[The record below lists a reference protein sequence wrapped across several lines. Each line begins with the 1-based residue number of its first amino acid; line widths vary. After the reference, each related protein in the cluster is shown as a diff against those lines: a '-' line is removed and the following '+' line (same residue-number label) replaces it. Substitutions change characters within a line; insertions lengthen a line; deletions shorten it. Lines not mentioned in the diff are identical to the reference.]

1 MKTIGSLVKRNV
13 LLYIRDRSAVFFSLL
28 SMIIVIGL
36 MVVFLGNMNS
46 DNIIDVLNE
55 YGGIRDTV
63 ADRANAVYV
72 VEMWT
77 LAGILVVNAVTVTL
91 MMLGFMVKDEEE
103 RKLASFYV
111 APVSKFKVALGYIIA
126 AMLVGIMM
134 CVLTLGIGGIY
145 IGLTSGE
152 FLSVLEICKVIG
164 LIILNVFVAAC
175 MMFLIALFVHS
186 MSAWN
191 GMNTIIGTLIGF
203 VGAIYLPM
211 GMLPEGL
218 QNVLKCLP
226 VLHGT
231 AMMREIFTARAV
243 EKTFEGLPAEV
254 VTGFNK
260 AMGITIEMG
269 NHQVGALWQVAFL
282 AGCGIMTII
291 ISVLIFRKYK
301 IYEG

>member
-63 ADRANAVYV
+63 ADRANAVYL

-91 MMLGFMVKDEEE
+91 MMLGLMVKDEEE

-111 APVSKFKVALGYIIA
+111 APVSRFKVMLGYIIA
-126 AMLVGIMM
+126 AMLVGMIM
-134 CVLTLGIGGIY
+134 CILTLGVGGLY

-152 FLSVLEICKVIG
+152 FLSALEVCKVIS

-175 MMFLIALFVHS
+175 SMFLVALFVHS

-191 GMNTIIGTLIGF
+191 GINTIIGTLIGF

-211 GMLPEGL
+211 GMLPEGV
-218 QNVLKCLP
+218 QNVLKCFP

-231 AMMREIFTARAV
+231 TMMREICTAKAI
-243 EKTFEGLPAEV
+243 EKTFEGFPVEV
-254 VTGFNK
+254 VAGVKK

-269 NHQVGALWQVAFL
+269 NHQVGAWWQVAFL
-282 AGCGIMTII
+282 LGCGIITII

-301 IYEG
+301 MYEE